1 MIYCHICY
9 NQRVIARRLFVREGV
24 VRDNII
30 MLSSSVNWKKV
41 ENGEWGEM
49 VSFREGKADI

>member
-1 MIYCHICY
+1 M
-9 NQRVIARRLFVREGV
+9 REGV